1 MSSPALL
8 DDMDDEFF
16 AGAKWEQSC
25 EKQAPCRGCRLA
37 RRVRCVALLSLVGA
51 LPVGLML
58 SIFMTV
64 DVFSHGEL
72 LRLASMA
79 TGSNGLAVCYALL
92 AVLTLLSWVAALFVA
107 VGFEEGEAKNS
118 CRVVNV
124 LCFLLPASFLLLGV
138 VALNFPVGSLKA
150 GMSSMLVEQEYMHV
164 DGAIVYPSEPPVYA
178 YIKYT
183 TMGQLYNYAQIKF
196 ECCGVFNSSDYDK
209 VNFRQRYGLP
219 THSALDLFW
228 MC

>member
-1 MSSPALL
+1 MPWMSS
-8 DDMDDEFF
+8 
-16 AGAKWEQSC
+16 GAAC
-25 EKQAPCRGCRLA
+25 
-37 RRVRCVALLSLVGA
+37 ALLSLVGA
-51 LPVGLML
+51 LPVGLVL

-79 TGSNGLAVCYALL
+79 TGSNGLAVCYGLL

-107 VGFEEGEAKNS
+107 VGFEEGEANNS

-150 GMSSMLVEQEYMHV
+150 GMSSMFVEQEYVH
-164 DGAIVYPSEPPVYA
+164 G
-178 YIKYT
+178 KH
-183 TMGQLYNYAQIKF
+183 
-196 ECCGVFNSSDYDK
+196 
-209 VNFRQRYGLP
+209 RQK
-219 THSALDLFW
+219 
-228 MC
+228 